1 MGNKTSKTTNEITE
15 DEEET
20 ALKVPLLSEEVKE
33 CRPANTEMGNLYSN
47 LSLTQLEK
55 MPTIWTMTE
64 NMTNIWKLFCEIHTL
79 SEIRVSYVIVDNHQ
93 FFPREAF
100 ICWHTD
106 VCDILLRTKKIS
118 REERGTKFILRR
130 KTLLRLPNAK

>member
-20 ALKVPLLSEEVKE
+20 VLKVPLLGEEVKD
-33 CRPANTEMGNLYSN
+33 RGSANTEMGNLYSN

-55 MPTIWTMTE
+55 TPTIWTMTE

-79 SEIRVSYVIVDNHQ
+79 SEIRVSYVIVDSHQ
-93 FFPREAF
+93 FFPREAL
-100 ICWHTD
+100 ICQVTD
-106 VCDILLRTKKIS
+106 VCDILLRIKKIS
-118 REERGTKFILRR
+118 REEYGTKFILRR
-130 KTLLRLPNAK
+130 KTAF